1 MLDFEEEILA
11 RVPRRKHQEVA
22 IVSLDPFCRQPP
34 KFAAKR
40 NDIPMTNF
48 FGQTKKLESQNQVVG
63 PQDRFHVGGIGPQAA
78 GRNLGHGIRAFEL
91 SQQKLLKP
99 PVAVKTPNR
108 RGRQLQVRYQSS
120 MISVLFEGEQSLLDL
135 FGFQSDGPAHGHK
148 PVFFSPLK
156 RRVGELSGFPAAS
169 KLLVSSFYHTVFQR
183 SVHSSHNAIAEPP
196 CIERLDDVFVV
207 VLWIGQDKCLCLPFS
222 GIDCS
227 ATTIF
232 SSAPASALSRH
243 DFADGA
249 ARHNAVCSMMVNGS
263 T

>member
-11 RVPRRKHQEVA
+11 RVPGRKHQEVA

-40 NDIPMTNF
+40 SDIPMTNF

-108 RGRQLQVRYQSS
+108 RRRQL
-120 MISVLFEGEQSLLDL
+120 
-135 FGFQSDGPAHGHK
+135 K
-148 PVFFSPLK
+148 
-156 RRVGELSGFPAAS
+156 
-169 KLLVSSFYHTVFQR
+169 
-183 SVHSSHNAIAEPP
+183 
-196 CIERLDDVFVV
+196 FVT
-207 VLWIGQDKCLCLPFS
+207 K
-222 GIDCS
+222 
-227 ATTIF
+227 
-232 SSAPASALSRH
+232 
-243 DFADGA
+243 
-249 ARHNAVCSMMVNGS
+249 AR
-263 T
+263 